1 VAFILITGSPGLIRL
16 SLFYWAA
23 LIAREMR
30 LMSGQEQ
37 VLIVD
42 DDRNSCKVLALIFE
56 RQDYVV
62 ETCSTGQQAL
72 ERAQEKFFNL
82 VLLDIKL
89 PDMEGVELL
98 APLKRIHPDVAIIM
112 VTAHA
117 SLETALRALN
127 EGAAAYITK
136 PLNVDEVLSSV
147 RGVLEKQRLRLENR
161 RLYQTL
167 QQELAER
174 VQAEEALRKRTCD
187 LNERVRELNC
197 LYRISGLLEEPDI
210 SLPEIFQGAVV
221 LIPPAWRHPELACAR
236 IIFED
241 QVFCSEGFQESACK
255 QSSAISVNG
264 YPCGSVEVC
273 YRQASLPGDTGLFLE
288 EEQNLLNVIARR
300 LGRAAERVRTR
311 EESQRYAERLS
322 ILRDID
328 QAVLVAQSSQAIAQA
343 ALQRIGR
350 LVPYM
355 IASIMTFDLEAKT
368 GVTLALHYKSLDI
381 GPPNVVGV
389 PLQDIEHIIKEL
401 RQGKVQ
407 VVDDVRSMVSP
418 PQVIQDMQSIGM
430 RSCISV
436 PLVSGDELIGSINLA
451 ANTPGAFAPEH
462 VEIAREVAVQLAV
475 ALQQA
480 RLREQVGSHAAELER
495 RVADRTRELQ
505 TLYDV
510 TAVAS
515 ESLDLEVVLEWTL
528 DRSLTATRCRAGA
541 IQLLDE
547 DDSLRLA
554 VQQGLPPPVEAL
566 LDSVSLER
574 SGLPAWI
581 VEHSKPL
588 IVPDM
593 SSDARSAQDHTITSF
608 SYVGVPMRVEGRV
621 VGVLSV
627 IGETGQRLS
636 AEEVALLASIADHVA
651 VAVQNNHLRR
661 QAERAVV
668 VEERGRLARELHDSV
683 TQLLYS
689 LSLFAETGHRLAGV
703 GAWVEAQDYLSR
715 ISDTAHQALKEMR
728 VLVYELRPLMLE
740 QVGLLGALQGRL
752 DAVERRAS
760 VDAGLR
766 VRGAL
771 KLPARVEAE
780 LYYIALEALNNALR
794 HASAS
799 TVRVQIDASDELV
812 ELQVWDDGMGFDP
825 ATVGEAGGLG
835 LIGMRERA
843 ARLGGLLD
851 VVSAPGEGT
860 QVKVNLLL

>member
-1 VAFILITGSPGLIRL
+1 
-16 SLFYWAA
+16 
-23 LIAREMR
+23 
-30 LMSGQEQ
+30 MSGQEQ

-42 DDRNSCKVLALIFE
+42 DDKNSRQVLALIFE
-56 RQDYVV
+56 RRDYAV
-62 ETCSTGQQAL
+62 EVCSTGRQAL
-72 ERAQEKFFNL
+72 KRAREKFFNL
-82 VLLDIKL
+82 ILLDIKL
-89 PDMEGVELL
+89 PDMQGVELL
-98 APLKRIHPDVAIIM
+98 TPLKHVHPDAAIIM

-147 RGVLEKQRLRLENR
+147 KDVLEKQRLTLENR
-161 RLYQTL
+161 RLYQAL

-187 LNERVRELNC
+187 LDGRVKELNC
-197 LYRISGLLEEPDI
+197 LYRVSGLLEEPGI
-210 SLPEIFQGAVV
+210 SLSEIFQEAVV
-221 LIPPAWRHPELACAR
+221 LILPAWRHPELACAR

-241 QVFCSEGFQESACK
+241 QVFCSNGFQETAYK
-255 QSSAISVNG
+255 QSSAISVHG
-264 YPCGSVEVC
+264 YPHGSIEVC
-273 YRQASLPGDTGLFLE
+273 YRQASPPGVTGLFLKD
-288 EEQNLLNVIARR
+288 EQNLLDAIARR
-300 LGRAAERVRTR
+300 LGRAAERAQTR
-311 EESQRYAERLS
+311 KESRRYAERLS
-322 ILRDID
+322 ILREID

-350 LVPYM
+350 LVPYT
-355 IASIMTFDLEAKT
+355 IASVITFDLEAKT
-368 GVTLALHYKSLDI
+368 GVTLALHYKSLDLD
-381 GPPNVVGV
+381 PPGVAGV
-389 PLQDIEHIIKEL
+389 PLQDVEHIIQEL

-407 VVDDVRSMVSP
+407 VVDDVRCMASP
-418 PQVIQDMQSIGM
+418 PQVIQDMQAIGM

-436 PLVSGDELIGSINLA
+436 PLVSGDELIGAINLA
-451 ANTPGAFAPEH
+451 ANATGAFAPEH

-510 TAVAS
+510 TSVAS

-547 DDSLRLA
+547 RGNLRLA

-574 SGLPAWI
+574 GGLSAWI

-593 SSDARSAQDHTITSF
+593 SADARSVHNHATTSF
-608 SYVGVPMRVEGRV
+608 SYAGVPMRVEGRV
-621 VGVLSV
+621 MGVLNV
-627 IGETGQRLS
+627 VGETRQRLS

-651 VAVQNNHLRR
+651 VAVQNDHLRR
-661 QAERAVV
+661 QAKQAVV

-703 GAWVEAQDYLSR
+703 GAWSEAQDYLSR
-715 ISDTAHQALKEMR
+715 IGDTAHQALKEMR
-728 VLVYELRPLMLE
+728 VLVYELRPLVLE

-760 VDAGLR
+760 VDASFQ
-766 VRGAL
+766 VQGAL
-771 KLPARVEAE
+771 NLPARVEAE

-812 ELQVWDDGMGFDP
+812 ELQVWDDGAGFDP
-825 ATVGEAGGLG
+825 AAAGEAGGLG

-843 ARLGGLLD
+843 ARLGGSLS

-860 QVKVNLLL
+860 QVKVSLFL